1 MLNEIK
7 ALIQKEL
14 ERQESCIN
22 LIASEN
28 YVSPDVLN
36 AAGSVLTN
44 KYAEGYPG
52 KRYYG
57 GCQIVDEVENIAI
70 DLAKKLFD
78 ADHANVQP
86 HSGSSAN
93 FGVYFS
99 QLKPSD
105 TILGMNLASGGHLT
119 HGHKINFSGSIF
131 NAVGYGV
138 NKETEEL
145 DYEEIDKLAQQH
157 KPKLIIAGA
166 SAYSKLIDYEKLEQ
180 IAQKHNAKLLIDMAH
195 IAGLIAAK
203 LIPSPIPYADFVSTT
218 THKTLRGPR
227 GGMIFCKQQ
236 YAAQLDKAI
245 MPGIQGG
252 PLMHIIAAKA
262 IALDE
267 ALKPEFKTYQEQVI
281 KNAKAMA
288 KAFSDLGYRII
299 SGGTDT
305 HLFLVDIASNKKL
318 GGSPLRDAS
327 LGGQVSGKDV
337 EELLEKHCNIIL
349 NRNLIPFDTQSPTN
363 PSGIRVG
370 SPAVTT
376 RGFKEAE
383 IIQLV
388 EWIDFAIKNRNSE
401 SALKSVKEKVLALC
415 KQKPIY
421 KK

>member
-1 MLNEIK
+1 MRNVIQVLIK
-7 ALIQKEL
+7 KEL
-14 ERQESCIN
+14 ERQEGTIN

-28 YVSPDVLN
+28 YASNDVLN

-44 KYAEGYPG
+44 KYAEGYSG

-57 GCQIVDEVENIAI
+57 GCEIIDQIEDIAI
-70 DLAKKLFD
+70 DLAKKIFD

-99 QLKPSD
+99 FLKPGD

-131 NAVGYGV
+131 NAIGYGV
-138 NKETEEL
+138 NRETEEL
-145 DYEEIDKLAQQH
+145 DYEEIDNLATQH

-166 SAYSKLIDYEKLEQ
+166 SAYSKLIDYKKLEE
-180 IAQKHNAKLLIDMAH
+180 IAKKHKAKLLIDMAH
-195 IAGLIAAK
+195 IAGLIATK
-203 LIPSPIPYADFVSTT
+203 LIPSPVAHSDFVSTT

-227 GGMIFCKQQ
+227 GGMILCKKEHATQI
-236 YAAQLDKAI
+236 DKAI

-262 IALDE
+262 IAFDE
-267 ALKPEFKTYQEQVI
+267 ASKPEFKTYQEQVI
-281 KNAKAMA
+281 KNAKTMA

-305 HLFLVDIASNKKL
+305 HLFLVDIKSHKDF
-318 GGSPLRDAS
+318 GHE
-327 LGGQVSGKDV
+327 VSGRDV
-337 EELLEKHCNIIL
+337 EELLQKHCNIIL

-370 SPAVTT
+370 TPAVTT
-376 RGFKEAE
+376 RGFKEND
-383 IIQLV
+383 IIQIV
-388 EWIDFAIKNRNSE
+388 EWIDSAIKNRNNE
-401 SALKSVKEKVLALC
+401 NALKSIKEKVSNLC

>member
-1 MLNEIK
+1 MENIIQV
-7 ALIQKEL
+7 LIQKEL
-14 ERQESCIN
+14 ERQEGTIN

-28 YVSPDVLN
+28 YASNDVLN

-57 GCQIVDEVENIAI
+57 GCEIIDQVENIAI
-70 DLAKKLFD
+70 DLAKKIFD

-93 FGVYFS
+93 FGIYFS
-99 QLKPSD
+99 HLKPGD

-145 DYEEIDKLAQQH
+145 DYEEIDNLATQH

-166 SAYSKLIDYEKLEQ
+166 SAYSKLIDYKKLEE
-180 IAQKHNAKLLIDMAH
+180 IAKKHNAKLLIDMAH

-203 LIPSPIPYADFVSTT
+203 LIPSPVPHSDFVSTT

-227 GGMIFCKQQ
+227 GGMILCKQQ
-236 YAAQLDKAI
+236 HAAQIDKAI

-262 IALDE
+262 VAFQE
-267 ALKPEFKTYQEQVI
+267 ALKPEFKIYQEQVI
-281 KNAKAMA
+281 KNAKTMA
-288 KAFSDLGYRII
+288 KAFADLGYRII

-305 HLFLVDIASNKKL
+305 HLFLVDIKSHKNF
-318 GGSPLRDAS
+318 GS
-327 LGGQVSGKDV
+327 QVSGRDV
-337 EELLEKHCNIIL
+337 EELLQKHCNIIL
-349 NRNLIPFDTQSPTN
+349 NRNMIPFDTQSPTN

-370 SPAVTT
+370 TPAVTT
-376 RGFKEAE
+376 RGFKEND
-383 IIQLV
+383 IIQIV
-388 EWIDFAIKNRNSE
+388 EWIDFAIKNKNDE
-401 SALKSVKEKVLALC
+401 SALKSIKEKVMKIC

-421 KK
+421 

>member
-1 MLNEIK
+1 MKNRIQ
-7 ALIQKEL
+7 ALINQEL
-14 ERQESCIN
+14 VRQETTLN

-28 YVSPDVLN
+28 YASRDVLS

-57 GCQIVDEVENIAI
+57 GCQIIDQIENIAI
-70 DLAKKLFD
+70 DLAKKIFN

-99 QLKPSD
+99 QLKSGD
-105 TILGMNLASGGHLT
+105 TILGMDLASGGHLT
-119 HGHKINFSGSIF
+119 HGHKINFSGCIF
-131 NAVGYGV
+131 NAVGYGL
-138 NKETEEL
+138 NKDTEEL
-145 DYEEIDKLAQQH
+145 DYEEIDRLASQH

-166 SAYSKLIDYEKLEQ
+166 SAYSKLIDYKKLEQ

-203 LIPSPIPYADFVSTT
+203 LIPSPVPHADFVSTT

-227 GGMIFCKQQ
+227 GGMILCKQQ
-236 YAAQLDKAI
+236 YATQLDKAI

-267 ALKPEFKTYQEQVI
+267 ASKPEFITYQEQVI
-281 KNAKAMA
+281 KNAKTMA

-305 HLFLVDIASNKKL
+305 HLFLVDIKSHKDF
-318 GGSPLRDAS
+318 GE
-327 LGGQVSGKDV
+327 QVSGRDV
-337 EELLEKHCNIIL
+337 EELLQKHCNIIL
-349 NRNLIPFDTQSPTN
+349 NRNMIPFDKQTPTN

-370 SPAVTT
+370 TPAVTT
-376 RGFKEAE
+376 RGFKEAD
-383 IIQLV
+383 IQQVV
-388 EWIDFAIKNRNSE
+388 EWIDCAIKNRNNE
-401 SALKSVKEKVLALC
+401 SVLKSIKEKVLGIC
-415 KQKPIY
+415 KQNPVY
-421 KK
+421 KN

>member
-1 MLNEIK
+1 MKNVIPDTSNIIQ

-14 ERQESCIN
+14 ERQEGTIN

-28 YVSPDVLN
+28 YASNEVLN

-57 GCQIVDEVENIAI
+57 GCEIIDQVENIAI
-70 DLAKKLFD
+70 DLAKKIFD

-99 QLKPSD
+99 LLKPGD

-119 HGHKINFSGSIF
+119 HGHKINFSGSLF
-131 NAVGYGV
+131 NAIGYGV

-145 DYEEIDKLAQQH
+145 DYEEIDNLAMQH
-157 KPKLIIAGA
+157 KPKIIIAGA
-166 SAYSKLIDYEKLEQ
+166 SAYSRLIDYKKLET
-180 IAQKHNAKLLIDMAH
+180 IAQRHNAKLLVDMAH

-203 LIPSPIPYADFVSTT
+203 LIPSPVPHSDFVSTT

-227 GGMIFCKQQ
+227 GGMILCKQQ
-236 YAAQLDKAI
+236 YAAQIDKAI

-262 IALDE
+262 VALEE
-267 ALKPEFKTYQEQVI
+267 ASKPEFKTYQEQVI
-281 KNAKAMA
+281 KNAKTMA
-288 KAFSDLGYRII
+288 KAFADLGYRII

-305 HLFLVDIASNKKL
+305 HLFLVDIKSHK
-318 GGSPLRDAS
+318 D
-327 LGGQVSGKDV
+327 LGGQVSGRDV
-337 EELLEKHCNIIL
+337 ESLLQNHCNIIL
-349 NRNLIPFDTQSPTN
+349 NRNMIPFDTQSPTN

-370 SPAVTT
+370 TPAVTT
-376 RGFKEAE
+376 RGFKEND
-383 IIQLV
+383 IVQIV
-388 EWIDFAIKNRNSE
+388 EWIDFAIKNRSNE
-401 SALKSVKEKVLALC
+401 DALKSIKEKVTKIC

-421 KK
+421 KN

>member
-1 MLNEIK
+1 MENIIQV
-7 ALIQKEL
+7 LIQKEL
-14 ERQESCIN
+14 ERQEGTIN

-28 YVSPDVLN
+28 YASNDVLN

-57 GCQIVDEVENIAI
+57 GCEIIDQVENIAI
-70 DLAKKLFD
+70 DLAKKIFN

-99 QLKPSD
+99 QIKPGD

-131 NAVGYGV
+131 NAIGYGV

-145 DYEEIDKLAQQH
+145 DYEEIDNLATQH

-166 SAYSKLIDYEKLEQ
+166 SAYSRLIDYKKLED
-180 IAQKHNAKLLIDMAH
+180 IAKKHNAKLLIDMAH
-195 IAGLIAAK
+195 IAGLIASN
-203 LIPSPIPYADFVSTT
+203 LIPSPVPHSDFVSTT

-227 GGMIFCKQQ
+227 GGMILCKQQ
-236 YAAQLDKAI
+236 YATQIDKAI

-262 IALDE
+262 VAFDE

-281 KNAKAMA
+281 KNAKTMA

-305 HLFLVDIASNKKL
+305 HLFLVDIKSHKDFGN
-318 GGSPLRDAS
+318 
-327 LGGQVSGKDV
+327 QVSGRDV
-337 EELLEKHCNIIL
+337 EELLQKHCNIIL
-349 NRNLIPFDTQSPTN
+349 NRNMIPFDTQSPTN

-370 SPAVTT
+370 TPAVTT
-376 RGFKEAE
+376 RGFKEND
-383 IIQLV
+383 IIQIV
-388 EWIDFAIKNRNSE
+388 EWIDFAIKNRNDE
-401 SALKSVKEKVLALC
+401 STLKSVKEKVIKIC

>member
-1 MLNEIK
+1 MKNVIQ

-14 ERQESCIN
+14 ERQEATIN

-28 YVSPDVLN
+28 YASNDVLN

-57 GCQIVDEVENIAI
+57 GCEIIDQVENIAI
-70 DLAKKLFD
+70 DLAKKIFN

-99 QLKPSD
+99 QLKTGD
-105 TILGMNLASGGHLT
+105 TILGMNLAAGGHLT

-131 NAVGYGV
+131 NAIGYGV

-145 DYEEIDKLAQQH
+145 DYEEIDQLASKH
-157 KPKLIIAGA
+157 NPKLIIAGT
-166 SAYSKLIDYEKLEQ
+166 SAYSRLIDYKRLEE
-180 IAQKHNAKLLIDMAH
+180 IAKKHNAKLLIDMAH

-203 LIPSPIPYADFVSTT
+203 LIPSPVPHSDFVSTT

-227 GGMIFCKQQ
+227 GGMILCKQQ
-236 YAAQLDKAI
+236 HAAQIDKAI

-262 IALDE
+262 VAFEE

-281 KNAKAMA
+281 KNAKTMA
-288 KAFSDLGYRII
+288 KAFADLGYRII

-305 HLFLVDIASNKKL
+305 HLFLVDIKSHKDF
-318 GGSPLRDAS
+318 GS
-327 LGGQVSGKDV
+327 QISGRDV
-337 EELLEKHCNIIL
+337 ETLLQTHCNIIL
-349 NRNLIPFDTQSPTN
+349 NRNMIPFDTQSPTN

-370 SPAVTT
+370 TPAVTT
-376 RGFKEAE
+376 RGFKEND
-383 IIQLV
+383 IIQVV
-388 EWIDFAIKNRNSE
+388 EWIDFAIKNRENE
-401 SALKSVKEKVLALC
+401 NALKSIKEKVMKIC

-421 KK
+421 KN

>member
-1 MLNEIK
+1 MENIIQ

-14 ERQESCIN
+14 ERQEGTIN

-28 YVSPDVLN
+28 YASNDVLN

-57 GCQIVDEVENIAI
+57 GCEIIDQVENIAI
-70 DLAKKLFD
+70 DLAKKIFN

-99 QLKPSD
+99 QIKPGD

-131 NAVGYGV
+131 NAIGYGV

-145 DYEEIDKLAQQH
+145 DYEEIDNLATQH

-166 SAYSKLIDYEKLEQ
+166 SAYSRLIDYKKLED
-180 IAQKHNAKLLIDMAH
+180 IAKKHNAKLLIDMAH

-203 LIPSPIPYADFVSTT
+203 LIPSPVPHSDFVSTT

-227 GGMIFCKQQ
+227 GGMILCKQQ
-236 YAAQLDKAI
+236 YATQIDKAI

-262 IALDE
+262 VAFDE

-281 KNAKAMA
+281 KNAKTMA

-305 HLFLVDIASNKKL
+305 HLFLVDIKSQKEL
-318 GGSPLRDAS
+318 C
-327 LGGQVSGKDV
+327 GQVSGRDV
-337 EELLEKHCNIIL
+337 EVLLEKHCNIIL
-349 NRNLIPFDTQSPTN
+349 NRNMIPFDTQSPTN

-370 SPAVTT
+370 TPAVTT
-376 RGFKEAE
+376 RGFKEND
-383 IIQLV
+383 IIQIV
-388 EWIDFAIKNRNSE
+388 EWIDFAIKNRNDE
-401 SALKSVKEKVLALC
+401 SALKSIKEKVMKIC